1 MGGRY
6 EEYLDHKIRLSDAAR
21 VYKGAVH
28 TRLYV
33 RGVSIGK
40 INDATVC
47 TLLSIGITYQLR
59 SDMLQRC

>member
-1 MGGRY
+1 MIRF
-6 EEYLDHKIRLSDAAR
+6 EECEPQINRSQIAEIENKCVEH
-21 VYKGAVH
+21 
-28 TRLYV
+28 V